1 MFDIQQIA
9 DELGAEQPIRTMAP
23 PKFARTPE
31 DEQRIKS
38 IATAVLQPY
47 ASTATIA
54 LMASRS
60 ESTRQRWQ
68 RELQRALA
76 IQSLFTDPA
85 KWEIIAGLIWPE
97 V

>member
-1 MFDIQQIA
+1 MFDLQQIA
-9 DELGAEQPIRTMAP
+9 DELNAEQPIRTMAP

-31 DEQRIKS
+31 DEQRIKA
-38 IATAVLQPY
+38 IATAALQTY

-60 ESTRQRWQ
+60 EATRQRWQ

-97 V
+97 A